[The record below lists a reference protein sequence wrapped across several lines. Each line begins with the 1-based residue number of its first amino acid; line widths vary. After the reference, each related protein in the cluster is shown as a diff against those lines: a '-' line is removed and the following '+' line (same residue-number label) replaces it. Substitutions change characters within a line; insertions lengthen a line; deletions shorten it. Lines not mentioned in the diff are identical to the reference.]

1 MVALPPST
9 AVIFPL
15 LFTVATDVLELL
27 QLMVLSSVVSAGRMV
42 VVKVSVLPF
51 SKVNWLLFKLIL
63 LMDTFT
69 VTLQVAVFPPQLAVM
84 VAVPPPT
91 AVTFPLLFTVATE
104 VLELLKLT
112 VLSSV
117 VSAGRMVV
125 VSVSVPPISKVNWVL
140 FKLILLMDIFT
151 VT

>member
-1 MVALPPST
+1 MVALPPPT

-125 VSVSVPPISKVNWVL
+125 VSVSVPPFSKVNWVL

>member
-63 LMDTFT
+63 LMD
-69 VTLQVAVFPPQLAVM
+69 
-84 VAVPPPT
+84 
-91 AVTFPLLFTVATE
+91 
-104 VLELLKLT
+104 
-112 VLSSV
+112 
-117 VSAGRMVV
+117 
-125 VSVSVPPISKVNWVL
+125 
-140 FKLILLMDIFT
+140 IFT